1 MQSDTGSKVTR
12 GLFPLRLSLGLLFWA
27 IAQVASGADRLRI
40 IVDGSERGTNTQIVR
55 SIAAIIARPAG
66 IDLDVRHSAGAPDT
80 LIRLREGRGHQFAI
94 LQADVAGAFLAA
106 AARGSIEASEL
117 IAPIRVIAPL
127 SEDDIYFV
135 VRSDSPLNFV
145 HDIENAR
152 INLGVLNGNTA
163 LTVSTVY
170 RLMFENPI
178 PEQQTTFHPQ
188 QEALVRLTEG
198 TLDVVALVASN
209 PARLLADMKPE
220 ARRFVKLL
228 KFDSKHPASER
239 VLRFYSAKAVSAS
252 TYPHLLDDELSI
264 LSVKIYLVSYGK
276 NDSLQS
282 RFANS
287 WCQHLPRLRDQGH
300 PALRGLTVGLPRLVS
315 GWLYS
320 RPVEDKLGACME
332 DKQLPPCSQ
341 EDRALGLCG

>member
-1 MQSDTGSKVTR
+1 MQSDTGSKVT
-12 GLFPLRLSLGLLFWA
+12 GGFFALRLSLGILFWT
-27 IAQVASGADRLRI
+27 IAQAASGSDRLRI

-55 SIAAIIARPAG
+55 SIATIIAKPAG
-66 IDLDVRHSAGAPDT
+66 IELDVRHSAGAPDT
-80 LIRLREGRGHQFAI
+80 LIRLRDGRGHQFAI
-94 LQADVAGAFLAA
+94 LQADAAGAFLAA

-135 VRSDSPLNFV
+135 VRSDSDLNFV
-145 HDIENAR
+145 HDIGKAR

-163 LTVSTVY
+163 MTVATIY

-178 PEQQTTFHPQ
+178 PEQQTTFLSQ
-188 QEALVRLTEG
+188 QEALVKLTEK

-228 KFDSKHPASER
+228 KFDSKHPASEK
-239 VLRFYSAKAVSAS
+239 LLKFYSAKTIPA
-252 TYPHLLDDELSI
+252 TNYPHLLDDELSI
-264 LSVKIYLVSYGK
+264 LSVKIYLVSHGR

-300 PALRGLTVGLPRLVS
+300 PALRGLTMGLPQLVS

-320 RPVEDKLGACME
+320 RPFEDKLGACME
-332 DKQLPPCSQ
+332 DKQLPPCTQ